1 MQDKGKDLKNPVLR
15 KLPSIEKLLESFQL
29 KDYIENFSRQT
40 VTNVAREVVGSLR
53 EKILKSSE
61 RIHSGKVEM
70 TETKIIEEI
79 RNNLN
84 QRRSLSLRPVI
95 NGTGV
100 ILHTNL
106 GRAPSSSETLEHIK
120 KIGESYCNLEF
131 DLISGK
137 RGERTSYL
145 EKLICEL
152 TNSEGALVVNNNAA
166 AVLLVLTGLAKGKE
180 VLVSR
185 GELIQIGGGFKIPEI
200 MAQSNAILKEV
211 GTTNKTSLSDY
222 QKAITKNT
230 SLILKVHKSNF
241 RMDGFVGEV
250 SLEELVALG
259 KKHKIPVFYD
269 LGSGALLLSEDFG
282 LAHEPTPMEGL
293 KAKTDLVSFSGDK
306 LLGGPQSGIILG
318 KKKYIDLLRKH
329 PLYRALRVD
338 KLVIAGLEKVIL
350 AYLKKEGSG
359 KISVWQMIST
369 KIEDLRERAQKIENS
384 LKEKGIKSFVKESKS
399 TVGGGSLPGETL
411 PTIVISFD
419 TEVSPQIQ
427 AERFR
432 NLSIPIIG
440 RIENNKFVLDLR
452 TIFHHQ
458 DEILIQSIKNIFSS

>member
-1 MQDKGKDLKNPVLR
+1 MRDKGRDLKNPKLR

-29 KDYIENFSRQT
+29 KEYIENFSRQT
-40 VTNVAREVVGSLR
+40 VTNVAREVVGSFR
-53 EKILKSSE
+53 QKILRS
-61 RIHSGKVEM
+61 KVEIAQ
-70 TETKIIEEI
+70 EKIIEEI
-79 RNNLN
+79 EKILN
-84 QRRSLSLRPVI
+84 QKKSLSLRSVI

-106 GRAPSSSETLEHIK
+106 GRAPLSVETLEHMK
-120 KIGESYCNLEF
+120 NIGESYCNLEF

-137 RGERTSYL
+137 RGERNSYL
-145 EKLICEL
+145 EKLICDL

-166 AVLLVLTGLAKGKE
+166 AVLLVLTGLAQGKE

-200 MAQSNAILKEV
+200 MVQSNAILKEV

-241 RMDGFVGEV
+241 RMDGFVGEA
-250 SLEELVALG
+250 SLTELVALG

-269 LGSGALLLSEDFG
+269 LGSGALLSSEDFG

-293 KAKTDLVSFSGDK
+293 KAKTDVVSFSGDK

-318 KKKYIDLLRKH
+318 KRKYIDLLRRH

-350 AYLKKEGSG
+350 AYLKNEGT
-359 KISVWQMIST
+359 KKLSVWQMINT
-369 KIEDLRERAQKIENS
+369 KIEDLRKRAEKIENR
-384 LKEKGIKSFVKESKS
+384 LKENNMKIFIKESKS
-399 TVGGGSLPGETL
+399 TIGGGSLPGETL
-411 PTIVISFD
+411 PTMAISFD
-419 TEVSPQIQ
+419 TEISPQIQ
-427 AERFR
+427 AEKFR
-432 NLSIPIIG
+432 NLPVPVIG

-452 TIFHHQ
+452 TVFPHQ
-458 DEILIQSIKNIFSS
+458 DEILIQSIKNTFSS

>member
-1 MQDKGKDLKNPVLR
+1 MRDKGRDLKNPTLR

-29 KDYIENFSRQT
+29 KEYIENFSRQT
-40 VTNVAREVVGSLR
+40 VTNVAREVVGSFR
-53 EKILKSSE
+53 QKILRS
-61 RIHSGKVEM
+61 KVEIA
-70 TETKIIEEI
+70 EQKIIEEI
-79 RNNLN
+79 QKILN
-84 QRRSLSLRPVI
+84 QKKSLPLRSVI

-106 GRAPSSSETLEHIK
+106 GRAPLSSDTLEHMK
-120 KIGESYCNLEF
+120 EIGESYCNLEF
-131 DLISGK
+131 DLVSGK

-145 EKLICEL
+145 EKLICDL

-166 AVLLVLTGLAKGKE
+166 AVLLVLTGLGQGKE

-241 RMDGFVGEV
+241 RMDGFVGEAG
-250 SLEELVALG
+250 LEELVALG
-259 KKHKIPVFYD
+259 KKHKVLVFYD
-269 LGSGALLLSEDFG
+269 LGSGALLSSEDFG
-282 LAHEPTPMEGL
+282 LAHEPTPTEGL

-318 KKKYIDLLRKH
+318 KRKYIDLLRRH

-350 AYLKKEGSG
+350 AYLKNEGT
-359 KISVWQMIST
+359 KKFSVWQMINT
-369 KIEDLRERAQKIENS
+369 KIEDLRKRAEKIENR
-384 LKEKGIKSFVKESKS
+384 LKEDNMKIFIKESKS
-399 TVGGGSLPGETL
+399 TIGGGSLPGETL
-411 PTIVISFD
+411 PTIAISFD
-419 TEVSPQIQ
+419 TEISPQIQ
-427 AERFR
+427 AEKFR
-432 NLSIPIIG
+432 NLPVPVIG

-452 TIFHHQ
+452 TIFPHQ

>member
-1 MQDKGKDLKNPVLR
+1 MRDKGRDLKNPKLR

-29 KDYIENFSRQT
+29 REYIENFSRQT
-40 VTNVAREVVGSLR
+40 VTNVAREVIGSFR
-53 EKILKSSE
+53 QKILRS
-61 RIHSGKVEM
+61 KVEIA
-70 TETKIIEEI
+70 EQKIIEEI
-79 RNNLN
+79 QKVLN
-84 QRRSLSLRPVI
+84 QKKSLSLRPVI

-106 GRAPSSSETLEHIK
+106 GRAPLSSDTLEHMK
-120 KIGESYCNLEF
+120 EIGESYCNLEF
-131 DLISGK
+131 DLVSGK

-145 EKLICEL
+145 EKLICDL

-166 AVLLVLTGLAKGKE
+166 AVLLVLTGLAQGKE

-200 MAQSNAILKEV
+200 MAQSNVILKEV

-241 RMDGFVGEV
+241 RINGFVGEA
-250 SLEELVALG
+250 SLVELVALG
-259 KKHKIPVFYD
+259 KKHKVLVFYD
-269 LGSGALLLSEDFG
+269 LGSGALLSSEDFG

-306 LLGGPQSGIILG
+306 LFGGPQSGIILG

-329 PLYRALRVD
+329 PLYRALRMD
-338 KLVIAGLEKVIL
+338 KLIISGLEKVFL
-350 AYLKKEGSG
+350 TYLKKEGTE
-359 KISVWQMIST
+359 KISVWKMIST
-369 KIEDLRERAQKIENS
+369 KVEDLKRRAEKIENR
-384 LKEKGIKSFVKESKS
+384 LKEDNMKILIKESKS
-399 TVGGGSLPGETL
+399 TIGGGSLPGETL
-411 PTIVISFD
+411 PTIALCFD
-419 TEVSPQIQ
+419 TEIPPQIQ
-427 AERFR
+427 AGKFR
-432 NLSIPIIG
+432 NLPVPIIG

-452 TIFHHQ
+452 TIFPHQ

>member
-1 MQDKGKDLKNPVLR
+1 MRDKGRDLKNPKLR

-29 KDYIENFSRQT
+29 REYIENFSRQT
-40 VTNVAREVVGSLR
+40 VTDVAREVIGSFR
-53 EKILKSSE
+53 QKILRS
-61 RIHSGKVEM
+61 KVEIA
-70 TETKIIEEI
+70 EQKIIEEI
-79 RNNLN
+79 QKVLN
-84 QRRSLSLRPVI
+84 QKKSLSLRPVI

-106 GRAPSSSETLEHIK
+106 GRAPLSSDTLEHMK
-120 KIGESYCNLEF
+120 EIGESYCNLEF
-131 DLISGK
+131 DLVSGK

-145 EKLICEL
+145 EKLICDL

-166 AVLLVLTGLAKGKE
+166 AVLLVLTGLAQGKE

-200 MAQSNAILKEV
+200 MAQSNVILKEV

-241 RMDGFVGEV
+241 RINGFVGEA
-250 SLEELVALG
+250 SLVELVALG
-259 KKHKIPVFYD
+259 KKHKVLVFYD
-269 LGSGALLLSEDFG
+269 LGSGALLSSEDFG

-306 LLGGPQSGIILG
+306 LFGGPQSGIILG

-329 PLYRALRVD
+329 PLYRALRMD
-338 KLVIAGLEKVIL
+338 KLIISGLEKVFL
-350 AYLKKEGSG
+350 TYLKKEGTE
-359 KISVWQMIST
+359 KISVWKMIST
-369 KIEDLRERAQKIENS
+369 KVEDLKRRAEKIENR
-384 LKEKGIKSFVKESKS
+384 LKEDNMKILIKESKS
-399 TVGGGSLPGETL
+399 TIGGGSLPGETL
-411 PTIVISFD
+411 PTIALCFD
-419 TEVSPQIQ
+419 TEIPPQIQ
-427 AERFR
+427 AGKFR
-432 NLSIPIIG
+432 NLPVPIIG

-452 TIFHHQ
+452 TIFPHQ